1 MSTALLIKEGDKLPE
16 VELES
21 YPAAGK
27 KKTSEFRGKWLVLYF
42 YPRDDTPGCT
52 KEACGFRDTI
62 SEIAKLGANVVGVST
77 DSVDS
82 HRRFHEKYSLNFPLL
97 SDPEGKLGREI
108 GVLNEG
114 SSRPSMRR
122 VTLLVDPKG
131 VVRKIYPKVDPTVH
145 SDEVVRDLKKF
156 IAS

>member
-21 YPAAGK
+21 YPAPGK
-27 KKTSEFRGKWLVLYF
+27 KKTSEFREKWLVLYF

-52 KEACGFRDTI
+52 KEACGFRDSI
-62 SEIAKLGANVVGVST
+62 SEITKLGANVVGVST

-82 HRRFHEKYSLNFPLL
+82 HRRFHEKYSLNFSLL
-97 SDPEGKLGREI
+97 SDPKGELGRKI

-131 VVRKIYPKVDPTVH
+131 MVRKVYPKVDPTAH